1 MILLKTIYQPQYVE
15 LIELLIQTRKSLP
28 LTQSQLATILGK
40 QQSYIAKVEI
50 CERKLDVLEFI
61 DWSRALGL
69 EPSDLIKQI
78 EGKYIWENKADKWIF
93 TRPLKFTYPLIR
105 HTRLLL
111 FRVNFKD
118 FLIVFFRRHI
128 RRRQ

>member
-78 EGKYIWENKADKWIF
+78 ASRVDKF
-93 TRPLKFTYPLIR
+93 
-105 HTRLLL
+105 
-111 FRVNFKD
+111 
-118 FLIVFFRRHI
+118 
-128 RRRQ
+128 